1 LIDKRTLA
9 TKIIEAADI
18 LKLLDIYVYLRRRTF
33 RSVGRILL
41 YHRVDE
47 PDNYP
52 WAFKPTRIRYFEEEM
67 KYLRKRYD
75 IISLNQLVR
84 YIKEA
89 QPLPLKSVVV
99 TIDDGFKDTY
109 RNAYPILKKYNI
121 PATVFLATGRINID
135 ELFWSDKAAYAIW
148 NTNQEIL
155 SMDELGVYPIL
166 TAGQRRKVSSII
178 KERLRE
184 MPAVKKNFIIE
195 RLVRTL
201 GVNIPAHIGKEFSLT
216 WDEVRVMSK
225 NGINFG
231 AHTVTHPDLTKISLE
246 EARTEIMDSKN
257 QIEKELDKPCFSFA
271 YPLGRSTNFND
282 DIKNILRECG
292 FSCALTSFFSL
303 ASACRRYPYEL
314 GRVSPGPNYQIFKLS
329 ISGLYF
335 DLERILKKRS
345 ILSSEDHNFL
355 AS

>member
-1 LIDKRTLA
+1 
-9 TKIIEAADI
+9 
-18 LKLLDIYVYLRRRTF
+18 
-33 RSVGRILL
+33 
-41 YHRVDE
+41 
-47 PDNYP
+47 
-52 WAFKPTRIRYFEEEM
+52 M

-135 ELFWSDKAAYAIW
+135 DLFWSDKAAYAIW
-148 NTNQEIL
+148 NTTQEIL
-155 SMDELGVYPIL
+155 SMDELGVYPIR
-166 TAGQRRKVSSII
+166 TAGQRRKVSSNI
-178 KERLRE
+178 KEKLRE
-184 MPAVKKNFIIE
+184 IPAVKKNFIIE

-231 AHTVTHPDLTKISLE
+231 AHSISHPNLAKIPIE
-246 EARTEIMDSKN
+246 EARIEIVESKN

-271 YPLGRSTNFND
+271 YPLGSSTNFNE
-282 DIKNILRECG
+282 DIKNILRECE
-292 FSCALTSFFSL
+292 FSCAVTTLYSG
-303 ASACRRYPYEL
+303 ASGIKRDIYEL
-314 GRVSPGPNYQIFKLS
+314 GRIPPGSNAQIFKLN

-335 DLERILKKRS
+335 DLESILKRTKIISKDYR
-345 ILSSEDHNFL
+345 FF
-355 AS
+355 